1 MAAFPRRIR
10 TNIAAVSLV
19 AAGLVGGGVLASTVV
34 ANAADSPTPSSTA
47 TTAPAAPGD
56 GARRAPSGDQSRPQ
70 RPDEKLLAGSDA
82 TKARAAALAKYPGA
96 TIERVETDSDGV
108 YEAHIVTKA
117 GERLTVKMDQSF
129 AVTGSDS
136 HGARGAESGA

>member
-1 MAAFPRRIR
+1 MSAFPCRIR

-47 TTAPAAPGD
+47 TTGPAAPD

-70 RPDEKLLAGSDA
+70 RPDEKLLTGSDA